1 MNVIIFNPSLSII
14 EREKSFPVKKDRYY
28 FSDLHVC
35 KNLIYLVYDN
45 NIFIMNTS
53 LEILQE
59 KDIGSRGFILG
70 VDDSSIYTQS
80 IDNKFKIDVIDWNL
94 KYVNTICFQDSDS
107 KKAFYID
114 SVNLIAKIVKKSSRF
129 FVILNSLLSK
139 NYNFNIYD
147 EKDGILL
154 KTIEFPF
161 ILYVFVLSDPI
172 QLKFDSNYLIVFYR
186 GYSQIFYHDLFG
198 NLVKHVHID
207 NCWASKIT
215 GYGIDHN
222 DQLYAY
228 SSKYMSDIM
237 KKDYK

>member
-45 NIFIMNTS
+45 NIYIMNTS

-59 KDIGSRGFILG
+59 KDIGSRGFIWG

-107 KKAFYID
+107 KK
-114 SVNLIAKIVKKSSRF
+114 S
-129 FVILNSLLSK
+129 
-139 NYNFNIYD
+139 
-147 EKDGILL
+147 
-154 KTIEFPF
+154 
-161 ILYVFVLSDPI
+161 ILYR
-172 QLKFDSNYLIVFYR
+172 QRKFNRKNSE
-186 GYSQIFYHDLFG
+186 
-198 NLVKHVHID
+198 
-207 NCWASKIT
+207 
-215 GYGIDHN
+215 
-222 DQLYAY
+222 
-228 SSKYMSDIM
+228 
-237 KKDYK
+237 KKF